1 MSLYSK
7 GWGSA
12 NRICGDRE
20 FPEQTGYTKK
30 RYMQKKKKK
39 SLKDKQRKPYTLNQY
54 QSLLPRKQLKTAV
67 VSELVSERSG

>member
-12 NRICGDRE
+12 NRIYGDRE

-30 RYMQKKKKK
+30 RHMQKK
-39 SLKDKQRKPYTLNQY
+39 SLKEKQRKLYILNQY